1 MTVGMSQ
8 FRLLIVD
15 DNESIHD
22 DLKKILLP
30 RETDAELADDEAVLF
45 GTFPKTGVVFAID
58 SAFQGEEGLT
68 RVQEAR
74 AAGKPYALAFV
85 DVRMPPGWDGIETI
99 CHLWQADP
107 DLQIVICTAHSDYNW
122 PDIERR
128 LGVSH
133 NFVILKKPFDT
144 IEVNQLAHALT
155 AKWAAMQQA
164 RLRVEELNRLVEQ
177 RTAELRVAMAEMEKS
192 KQAAEAASRAKS
204 VFLANMSHEIRTPMN
219 GVIGMTELALETQLT
234 PEQREYLST
243 AKISAESLLSIINDV
258 LDFSKIEAERLDL
271 DQFDFNV
278 HELVG
283 ETLKALAMRAHQK
296 GLELAYDIQ
305 PSVPEVLLGDA
316 HRLRQVITNLVAN
329 AIKFTERGEVVVA
342 AEAEP
347 QRGPNFIHLQVRD
360 TGIGIPRDKQKVI
373 FEAFSQVDS
382 SYARRHSGT
391 GLGLAISSRL
401 VRLMGGELWVES
413 EPERG
418 STFHVA
424 VPLQPGAPTRLVVP
438 SWLAGIP
445 ALVVDDNLTC
455 RKILS
460 GMLTQ
465 WAMKADSAESA
476 GQALS
481 AMKEAATNR
490 PYPLVLI
497 DGQMPGMNGFE
508 LAEAI
513 KQNPQLAG
521 ATVLLLNSGGQPG
534 DIARCRELGVSAY
547 LIKPIRR
554 TELLHTVAR
563 VLQEKEMSAAPAP
576 EDLMVAHAQAPH
588 LNLLAAEDNRVN
600 QRLLVGLLEKEGHT
614 VTLAE
619 DGAAAVAMSA
629 ESKFD
634 LILMDIQMPV
644 MDGLEATR
652 LIRLREE
659 RTGEH
664 VPIVA
669 LTAHAMKGDR
679 ERCLK
684 AGMDA
689 YVAKPLHKRELLD
702 ILYQQADRGATSA
715 ARVKPAAEAS
725 EPPVLDVAAGL
736 EHTGGDR
743 QLLAELCGTHLQ
755 ESAELL
761 ASLNRGIAE
770 GDTESVW
777 RTAHKL
783 KTSVGTIG
791 AMRAFQTSLTLEQLA
806 RAAEKDKLAPV
817 GVQLQQ
823 ELLQLREELAS
834 FLAAQGN
841 GKSGQICNL

>member
-1 MTVGMSQ
+1 
-8 FRLLIVD
+8 
-15 DNESIHD
+15 
-22 DLKKILLP
+22 
-30 RETDAELADDEAVLF
+30 LF
-45 GTFPKTGVVFAID
+45 GARPKTGFVFTID
-58 SAFQGEEGLT
+58 SAFQGEEGLA
-68 RVQEAR
+68 RVQQAQ

-99 CHLWQADP
+99 RHLWQADP

-122 PDIERR
+122 PDIEQR

-155 AKWAAMQQA
+155 AKWTAMQQA

-177 RTAELRVAMAEMEKS
+177 RTAELQVAVAEMEKS

-243 AKISAESLLSIINDV
+243 AKLSAESLLSIINDV

-271 DQFDFNV
+271 AQFDFNI

-283 ETLKALAMRAHQK
+283 ETLKGLAMRAHQK

-305 PSVPEVLLGDA
+305 PAVPEVLVGDA

-329 AIKFTERGEVVVA
+329 AIKFTERGELVVTV
-342 AEAEP
+342 EPEP

-418 STFHVA
+418 STFHMA
-424 VPLQPGAPTRLVVP
+424 LPLPPGAPTRLVVP

-445 ALVVDDNLTC
+445 ALVVDDNLTY

-476 GQALS
+476 WQALS
-481 AMKEAATNR
+481 AMKEAAVAHR
-490 PYPLVLI
+490 PYQLVLI

-513 KQNPQLAG
+513 KQNPQLAS

-563 VLQEKEMSAAPAP
+563 VLQEKETSAAPAT
-576 EDLMVAHAQAPH
+576 EDLMVANAPAPQ

-600 QRLLVGLLEKEGHT
+600 QRLLVGLLEREGHT

-629 ESKFD
+629 ETKFD

-689 YVAKPLHKRELLD
+689 YIAKPLHKRELLD
-702 ILYQQADRGATSA
+702 ILYQQAGRGATPA
-715 ARVKPAAEAS
+715 ARVKPAPEAA

-791 AMRAFQTSLTLEQLA
+791 AMRAFQTSIALEQLA

-817 GVQLQQ
+817 GVQLAQ
-823 ELLQLREELAS
+823 ELSQLREELAS
-834 FLAAQGN
+834 FLAAAQPGN
-841 GKSGQICNL
+841 GKSGQAAAR